1 MRRIITGV
9 VAGGILSST
18 LALGITGAAGA
29 AQTMATVYRNPPA
42 THVAD
47 GTNSPGT
54 IFHD

>member
-1 MRRIITGV
+1 MRRIITGI

-18 LALGITGAAGA
+18 LALGVTSVTAAS
-29 AQTMATVYRNPPA
+29 QSMATVYRNPPA
-42 THVAD
+42 THIAD